1 MTNKMTNKIEEN
13 IQKLEEALSHVA
25 QENHELSDM
34 VAKQWKLI
42 DQMELR
48 LKRLENRL
56 SSVEAEMPDGGQSV
70 NGPANE
76 KPPHY

>member
-1 MTNKMTNKIEEN
+1 MSNKNDEGV
-13 IQKLEEALSHVA
+13 QKLEEALSHVV
-25 QENHELSDM
+25 QENHELSDT

-56 SSVEAEMPDGGQSV
+56 SSVEAELPDGAS
-70 NGPANE
+70 ANE

>member
-1 MTNKMTNKIEEN
+1 MGNKNDED
-13 IQKLEEALSHVA
+13 IQKLEEALSHVV
-25 QENHELSDM
+25 QENHELSDT

-56 SSVEAEMPDGGQSV
+56 SSVEAELPDGAS
-70 NGPANE
+70 ANE

>member
-1 MTNKMTNKIEEN
+1 MPNKTTNKTEES
-13 IQKLEEALSHVA
+13 IQKLEETISHAV

-42 DQMELR
+42 DRMEIR
-48 LKRLENRL
+48 LKRLENRI
-56 SSVEAEMPDGGQSV
+56 SSVEAELPDGGVS
-70 NGPANE
+70 ANE

>member
-1 MTNKMTNKIEEN
+1 MPNKTTNKTEES
-13 IQKLEEALSHVA
+13 IQKLEETISHVV
-25 QENHELSDM
+25 QENHELSDT

-56 SSVEAEMPDGGQSV
+56 SSVEAELPDGAS
-70 NGPANE
+70 ANE

>member
-1 MTNKMTNKIEEN
+1 MNSKNDEGV
-13 IQKLEEALSHVA
+13 QKLEEALSHVV
-25 QENHELSDM
+25 QENHELSDT

-56 SSVEAEMPDGGQSV
+56 SSVEAELPDGASG
-70 NGPANE
+70 NEANE

>member
-1 MTNKMTNKIEEN
+1 MTNSNNEN
-13 IQKLEEALSHVA
+13 LQKLEETVSHLL
-25 QENHELSDM
+25 QENGELSDT

-48 LKRLENRL
+48 LKRLEGRL
-56 SSVEAEMPDGGQSV
+56 ASVEAELPEGGSSL
-70 NGPANE
+70 GNE

>member
-1 MTNKMTNKIEEN
+1 MSNKNDEGV
-13 IQKLEEALSHVA
+13 QKLEEALSHVV

-56 SSVEAEMPDGGQSV
+56 SSVEAELPDGAS
-70 NGPANE
+70 ANE